1 LAGAQSIHT
10 NSLDEPIGLPTDR
23 AVRIAL
29 RTQQIIAE
37 ETGVTNTIDPLGGSY
52 YLETLTN
59 EIESRT
65 LSMISDIEEIGVIT
79 GIENGWFR
87 ERIYSTDARRA
98 KLTEL
103 GEKVVV
109 GVNKYRLD
117 ADVPTD
123 VLVIDQGYEE
133 EEVLRIKQFR
143 RNRTNDLERS
153 EMLET
158 VRSAANAETN
168 VIEPLIAAVEVGCT
182 MGEMADVLKDVY
194 GEWEPGWRLA

>member
-1 LAGAQSIHT
+1 
-10 NSLDEPIGLPTDR
+10 
-23 AVRIAL
+23 
-29 RTQQIIAE
+29 
-37 ETGVTNTIDPLGGSY
+37 
-52 YLETLTN
+52 
-59 EIESRT
+59 
-65 LSMISDIEEIGVIT
+65 MISDIEEIGVIT